1 MKRIDTLYLN
11 ITNNCQANCDYCYI
25 NYRETNDK
33 FSETL
38 NKLIIAIKQSDPTT
52 VIITGGEPLLYPK
65 LVSDIMNFFKIDH
78 MKFFRA
84 ILCSNLLYDKI
95 SKEQLYAISKYDEL
109 QTTISIE
116 RFKDTKSYIHF
127 LKNIKYIKSKLKIKI
142 GLILTISPK
151 FIGTINPI
159 KFKNALIYKYLDWI
173 KPEALSY
180 SEYNLDYERF
190 YIEYDNYLSSIFR
203 FIPKD
208 KNIVLNEMKNNYKF
222 NKSIQCNLCSDSNI
236 VTYINGKFIIG
247 CNCLVKQENRSEK
260 FKTKC
265 CNCSY
270 FKYCNMDCERFG
282 NYCAFPKN
290 TFDKYI
296 IRGEN

>member
-38 NKLIIAIKQSDPTT
+38 NKLIIAIKQSDPAT

-127 LKNIKYIKSKLKIKI
+127 LKNIKYIKSKLNIKI
-142 GLILTISPK
+142 GLIITISPSL
-151 FIGTINPI
+151 T
-159 KFKNALIYKYLDWI
+159 
-173 KPEALSY
+173 SY
-180 SEYNLDYERF
+180 SLQ
-190 YIEYDNYLSSIFR
+190 SI
-203 FIPKD
+203 
-208 KNIVLNEMKNNYKF
+208 
-222 NKSIQCNLCSDSNI
+222 
-236 VTYINGKFIIG
+236 
-247 CNCLVKQENRSEK
+247 
-260 FKTKC
+260 
-265 CNCSY
+265 
-270 FKYCNMDCERFG
+270 
-282 NYCAFPKN
+282 
-290 TFDKYI
+290 
-296 IRGEN
+296 